1 MFYLFLFLVIKIPKW
16 EKINYNIIITTNQKV
31 IFMQQIDPTKTNQ
44 TINPINADNTIRF
57 AEVSF
62 YGKLFWY
69 LSFTLII
76 PLILHIVFTNSF
88 RRSMVQINETASGI
102 DVQLQKR
109 RDTLI
114 KLVDATKSGMKYERE
129 TLLAVTKLRNYN
141 QADRQQN
148 MRLLDKIAPNI
159 LAVAENYPN
168 LKAEALIQDLM
179 DQAAYIEKEIAAARR
194 LYNSNVTIFNQKVFA
209 WPTNVIAAKAKYH
222 TYEMFLA
229 TSEARSDISL
239 QLN

>member
-1 MFYLFLFLVIKIPKW
+1 
-16 EKINYNIIITTNQKV
+16 
-31 IFMQQIDPTKTNQ
+31 MQQIDPTKTNQ

-69 LSFTLII
+69 LSFIFII
-76 PLILHIVFTNSF
+76 PIILHIVFGNSF

-148 MRLLDKIAPNI
+148 MQLLDKIAPNI

-179 DQAAYIEKEIAAARR
+179 DKAAYIEKEIAAARR

-209 WPTNVIAAKAKYH
+209 
-222 TYEMFLA
+222 
-229 TSEARSDISL
+229 
-239 QLN
+239 